1 MVNLEKSLVTKLNV
15 YVNFWRR
22 YVDDTITVVET
33 GSVEYLLS
41 VLNNF
46 HPKIKF
52 TYEMEVESKLAFSDI
67 LLLKWLTMMFT

>member
-15 YVNFWRR
+15 YINFWRR
-22 YVDDTITVVET
+22 YVDDAITVVKA

-52 TYEMEVESKLAFSDI
+52 TYKMEVKKVSVFRHSPPS
-67 LLLKWLTMMFT
+67 